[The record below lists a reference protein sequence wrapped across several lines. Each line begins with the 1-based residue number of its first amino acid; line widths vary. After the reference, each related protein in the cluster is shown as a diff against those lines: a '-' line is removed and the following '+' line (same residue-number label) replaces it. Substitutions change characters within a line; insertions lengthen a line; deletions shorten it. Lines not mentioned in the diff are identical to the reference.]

1 MRLELGDKGLDDSV
15 LCEIRS
21 RVVEG
26 GTESQL
32 FETMMEQFKKKGL
45 LAARGKQ
52 APIQPMSWRQFERST
67 GRGMQARCCATRDR
81 PGCGDAETVTLE
93 AIGEA
98 SWLTIL
104 PASPNLVSEI
114 SLGQCFPRLVKN

>member
-1 MRLELGDKGLDDSV
+1 MDDSV

-52 APIQPMSWRQFERST
+52 APIRPMSWRQFECST
-67 GRGMQARCCATRDR
+67 GRGSCATRER
-81 PGCGDAETVTLE
+81 PDCGDAETVTLE

-98 SWLTIL
+98 
-104 PASPNLVSEI
+104 
-114 SLGQCFPRLVKN
+114 G